1 MKRVIAICLMCAL
14 SSCATTDSANLRS
27 KHVSQRQLNASG
39 YDEAYM
45 AKVEK
50 IAGQHGVIVKWINPP
65 KAPKAKKDGTKKDG
79 K

>member
-14 SSCATTDSANLRS
+14 SACASTGSSNYQS

-45 AKVEK
+45 ARVER
-50 IAGQHGVIVKWINPP
+50 IAGQRGVVIKWVNPP
-65 KAPKAKKDGTKKDG
+65 KAPKAKKDGP
-79 K
+79 